1 MKNHLQRDHNPF
13 FRKIFRLKILLNF
26 LIVLT
31 LLSGIS
37 ASALADEP
45 AVQQATVSG
54 TISDEQTG
62 EPMPGVNIVVKGS
75 TIGTITDVN
84 GKYSIS
90 VPDKNATLVFTFIG
104 YVTKEVAIGGK
115 SVIDATLS

>member
-1 MKNHLQRDHNPF
+1 ML
-13 FRKIFRLKILLNF
+13 FR
-26 LIVLT
+26 
-31 LLSGIS
+31 S
-37 ASALADEP
+37 
-45 AVQQATVSG
+45 
-54 TISDEQTG
+54 
-62 EPMPGVNIVVKGS
+62 PGVNIVVKGS